1 MPFETI
7 PDSAEQYALLC
18 FDEDGNERS
27 DDEHGQGG
35 LLSKEILARVAR
47 DQPSHVFLF
56 SHGWMGDVD
65 GARNQYNRWIKAM
78 LDLATDRAAMGA
90 SFKPLWIGLHWPSL
104 PFGDEELGP
113 DDGSFDVGEGTMSP
127 EALKATYLDRLNLGP
142 EAERLL
148 DTIIHEHRKNA
159 AAPELPPAAHDA
171 YERLAELAGRRS
183 GGPVGPAQPPDAE
196 DAPFDPDAA
205 FVAGNAAAGVDFGRG
220 GILGGILGPLRQ
232 LSYWT
237 MKKRARTIGEGGM
250 HRFVADLMNAAPH
263 ARVHLMGHS
272 FGCIVVSSIVGGP
285 DAKQKLPRHVDSLAL
300 IQGAVS
306 LWAFGE
312 RVQKQDLKG
321 YFHPWVQRSAVR
333 GPIIV
338 SRSVHDRAVGVLYPW
353 ASAVSLSDGS
363 FDADEENLPLY
374 GAIGAFGIR
383 GFSGVEHKD
392 MLEKS
397 GSYGFQAGKVYNL
410 QASNFIKRGD
420 GISGAHSD
428 IDGPEVAHALW
439 QSALV

>member
-1 MPFETI
+1 
-7 PDSAEQYALLC
+7 
-18 FDEDGNERS
+18 
-27 DDEHGQGG
+27 
-35 LLSKEILARVAR
+35 
-47 DQPSHVFLF
+47 
-56 SHGWMGDVD
+56 
-65 GARNQYNRWIKAM
+65 M
-78 LDLATDRAAMGA
+78 LDLADDRAAMGTA
-90 SFKPLWIGLHWPSL
+90 FKPVWIGLHWPSL
-104 PFGDEELGP
+104 PFGDEELGA
-113 DDGSFDVGEGTMSP
+113 DGASFDIGEETMAP
-127 EALKATYLDRLNLGP
+127 EALKKTYLDRLHLGP
-142 EAERLL
+142 EAGPLL
-148 DTIIHEHRKNA
+148 DTIIQEHRKNA
-159 AAPELPPAAHDA
+159 AAIELPRSAHDA
-171 YERLAELAGRRS
+171 YAQLAALAGRRS
-183 GGPVGPAQPPDAE
+183 HGPVGPAQPPDAE
-196 DAPFDPDAA
+196 DAPFDPDSA
-205 FVAGNAAAGVDFGRG
+205 FNTGNAAAGVDFGRG

-250 HRFVADLMNAAPH
+250 HRFVADLMNAAPR

-285 DAKQKLPRHVDSLAL
+285 EAQQKLPRQVDSVAL
-300 IQGAVS
+300 VQGAVS

-312 RVQKQDLKG
+312 KVQNKDLKG
-321 YFHPWVQRSAVR
+321 YFNPWVQRSAVR

-338 SRSVHDRAVGVLYPW
+338 SRSIHDRAVGLLYPW

-363 FDADEENLPLY
+363 FDVADEDLPLY

-383 GFSGVEHKD
+383 GYSGVEFKD

-397 GSYGFQAGKVYNL
+397 GTYGFQPGKVYNL

-428 IDGPEVAHALW
+428 IDGPEVAHAFW